1 MDYDLVVIGAG
12 WAGFNAAIKAKG
24 LGLKVALIDKAE
36 LGGTCLNKGCIPTKS
51 LIQSAKI
58 YSLCKKAG
66 TFGVET
72 LNPQVNFLKIQERKD
87 KIVQQL
93 KDSMQFML
101 GGIDFINAEG
111 QIISHQEVRAADKTL
126 KTKFILIATGSR
138 PQELKSIPFD
148 AKKIISSDDALGL
161 KEIPKKLLI
170 IGGGVIGCEF
180 ASLFSSLGSEVTIVE
195 MMPQLLPGIDKEVA
209 KKIETIFK
217 KRMIKVNTNTDAKTF
232 NLQDY
237 DTVLVCVGRS
247 ACTSAI
253 GLEKIGVNLGRG
265 KIIVDKY
272 LKTNIPNIFAAGDS
286 TGQIMLAHFAS
297 YQGEIAAGNIAH
309 PENMQEAKNTNVP
322 NCIFTEPQIATVGLK
337 EEELNPEEI
346 NVYKFDFLGLG
357 MGRILEES
365 EGFIKVISDKK
376 SDEILGAAII
386 GPGATE
392 LIAILTVAISNQLK
406 AWQIRNTIFA
416 HPTLSESIHQALK
429 KEDGI

>member
-170 IGGGVIGCEF
+170 IGGGVIG
-180 ASLFSSLGSEVTIVE
+180 
-195 MMPQLLPGIDKEVA
+195 
-209 KKIETIFK
+209 
-217 KRMIKVNTNTDAKTF
+217 
-232 NLQDY
+232 
-237 DTVLVCVGRS
+237 
-247 ACTSAI
+247 
-253 GLEKIGVNLGRG
+253 
-265 KIIVDKY
+265 
-272 LKTNIPNIFAAGDS
+272 
-286 TGQIMLAHFAS
+286 
-297 YQGEIAAGNIAH
+297 
-309 PENMQEAKNTNVP
+309 
-322 NCIFTEPQIATVGLK
+322 
-337 EEELNPEEI
+337 
-346 NVYKFDFLGLG
+346 
-357 MGRILEES
+357 
-365 EGFIKVISDKK
+365 
-376 SDEILGAAII
+376 
-386 GPGATE
+386 
-392 LIAILTVAISNQLK
+392 
-406 AWQIRNTIFA
+406 
-416 HPTLSESIHQALK
+416 
-429 KEDGI
+429 